1 MKAHWPTPT
10 PDYRRWDRC
19 PVPPGLLGRKGKGL
33 ETLWAPPA
41 TSKTLLPSQVAACG
55 LRSPKACLPGLP
67 LQLPHLPGRGAAGPR
82 ADPGPPAQ
90 GGPQAHFALAPRVT
104 HSYRL
109 RTARCL
115 PQSFFPTEEGEGAR
129 ETWPSSKGPRP
140 LSTAVALQ
148 LEGIKGREGRAGHR
162 RQLPAD
168 LPAAPTPLPP

>member
-1 MKAHWPTPT
+1 MGSE
-10 PDYRRWDRC
+10 
-19 PVPPGLLGRKGKGL
+19 VPKPAFLASLSSCLTCLDAEPLAQGLTR
-33 ETLWAPPA
+33 A
-41 TSKTLLPSQVAACG
+41 
-55 LRSPKACLPGLP
+55 
-67 LQLPHLPGRGAAGPR
+67 LQPREGPR
-82 ADPGPPAQ
+82 RTLRLRPE
-90 GGPQAHFALAPRVT
+90 FT